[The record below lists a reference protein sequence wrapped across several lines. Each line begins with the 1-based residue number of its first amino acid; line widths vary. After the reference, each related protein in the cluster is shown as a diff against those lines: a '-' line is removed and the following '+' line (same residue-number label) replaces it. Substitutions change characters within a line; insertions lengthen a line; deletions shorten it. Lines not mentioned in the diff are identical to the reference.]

1 MDENEARKI
10 LDKAVEDRGL
20 YDAAWYLNWNMGRP
34 DATLDGRFTADE
46 LEAIA
51 WWMRNFNQRR

>member
-10 LDKAVEDRGL
+10 LNTDIQEDDSLYCGGRYLAWHPSDKEACL
-20 YDAAWYLNWNMGRP
+20 DAY
-34 DATLDGRFTADE
+34 FTADE

-51 WWMRNFNQRR
+51 WWMRNKHE